1 MNKLIQ
7 KHALTPHSLPE
18 GEGAYQRLSMTQ
30 RRRLHGL
37 LRSIGLLMMC
47 MSITGCQQLGWLV
60 GGVVPEYIQ
69 PVYLIQPRVTLIL
82 ADDPQNALGDPA
94 LTSVLAQEV
103 EKQLLTAKA
112 VPRVIEQE
120 EVARLQ
126 RLHGQSFAQLP
137 ADQVG
142 RELGAE
148 QVIHVSVAGSTL
160 GEEPGLIRPAATALV
175 KVIDVAQRRR
185 LFPPAEPSDAM
196 MQRAGETAGY
206 PVNVRLRY
214 RTMGRE
220 AHSMLPMIR
229 QALAI
234 DLGNKA
240 GQLFFKRKKE
250 AQTGEWSDAD
260 SGAP

>member
-1 MNKLIQ
+1 M
-7 KHALTPHSLPE
+7 
-18 GEGAYQRLSMTQ
+18 
-30 RRRLHGL
+30 L
-37 LRSIGLLMMC
+37 LVVIP
-47 MSITGCQQLGWLV
+47 GCQQLGWLA

-69 PVYLIQPRVTLIL
+69 PVYLIQPRTTLVL
-82 ADDPQNALGDPA
+82 ADDPQNGLGDPA
-94 LTSVLAQEV
+94 LTSVLAQQV

-112 VPRVIEQE
+112 VPTVIEQE
-120 EVARLQ
+120 QVTRLI
-126 RLHGQSFAQLP
+126 RLHGQRFGQMP
-137 ADQVG
+137 VDQVG
-142 RELGAE
+142 RELGAQ
-148 QVIHVSVAGSTL
+148 QVIHVTVVGSTL
-160 GEEPGLIRPAATALV
+160 GEEPGLIRPAATAMV
-175 KVIDVAQRRR
+175 KVIDVQERRR
-185 LFPPAEPSDAM
+185 LFPPSEPSDAM
-196 MQRAGETAGY
+196 VQREGETAGY

-250 AQTGEWSDAD
+250 TQTGEWSDAD